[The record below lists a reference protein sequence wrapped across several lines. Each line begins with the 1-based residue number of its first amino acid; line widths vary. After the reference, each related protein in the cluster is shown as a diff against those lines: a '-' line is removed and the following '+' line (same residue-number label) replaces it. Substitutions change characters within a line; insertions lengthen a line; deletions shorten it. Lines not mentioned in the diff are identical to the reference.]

1 VGVCKL
7 INSKKYGGKIKT
19 NVLLNGDV
27 TYYATIKIEGKKRTL
42 AIGKKSNGWTE
53 KKAFEQRIKLL
64 DKAKHGLGVGSGAV
78 TVGDLAVEYFEHS
91 VLHNRGHKKVIA
103 NYNKHIAN
111 RFDKKIVG
119 SLIDKDIE
127 RLKKSLQDKNL
138 SHGTIDQ
145 YVSILTRIV
154 NYGIKEG
161 IIDHSPFRNIKKFR
175 ENNNRDRFLTKT
187 ESEQLLDRLK
197 EEDNNLYLFVLLSLN
212 LGARATSVL
221 DIKMSAVDFENSKV
235 RIFDFKR
242 HMHYRNP
249 LNNRLRDA
257 LKDIN
262 HHSYIVGNSC
272 QMKYVDIY
280 KKMKPILDS
289 MFNIDILKT
298 DRKSRVVIHT
308 FRHTFASHL
317 ALQNTPLQNIQ
328 QLMNHADIKMTLK
341 YAHLMP
347 NASDEFADKI
357 YKDREII

>member
-1 VGVCKL
+1 MGVCKL
-7 INSKKYGGKIKT
+7 INSKRYGGKIKI
-19 NVLLNGDV
+19 NILRNGDI
-27 TYYATIKIEGKKRTL
+27 TYYATIKINGKKKIVS
-42 AIGKKSNGWTE
+42 IGKKSNGWTE
-53 KKAFEQRIKLL
+53 KKAFDQRAKLL
-64 DKAKHGLGVGSGAV
+64 NKAKHGLSVNSGHV
-78 TVGDLAVEYFEHS
+78 TVGDLATEYFEHS
-91 VLHNRGHKKVIA
+91 YIHNRSHKKVVA
-103 NYNKHIAN
+103 NYNKHIAS

-138 SHGTIDQ
+138 SKGTIDQ
-145 YVSILTRIV
+145 YVSILTRII

-175 ENNNRDRFLTKT
+175 ENNNRDRFLTRK
-187 ESEQLLDRLK
+187 ESNELLDRLK
-197 EEDNNLYLFVLLSLN
+197 KEDNNLYLFVLLSLN
-212 LGARATSVL
+212 LGARATSIL
-221 DIKMSAVDFENSKV
+221 NIKMSDVDFENGKV

-242 HMHYRNP
+242 HMYYKNP
-249 LNNRLRDA
+249 LNNQLRDA

-262 HHSYIVGNSC
+262 HGSFIVGNSSK
-272 QMKYVDIY
+272 MKYVDIY
-280 KKMKPILDS
+280 NKMKPILDS

-328 QLMNHADIKMTLK
+328 QCMNHADIKMTLK

-347 NASDEFADKI
+347 NAGDEFVDT
-357 YKDREII
+357 